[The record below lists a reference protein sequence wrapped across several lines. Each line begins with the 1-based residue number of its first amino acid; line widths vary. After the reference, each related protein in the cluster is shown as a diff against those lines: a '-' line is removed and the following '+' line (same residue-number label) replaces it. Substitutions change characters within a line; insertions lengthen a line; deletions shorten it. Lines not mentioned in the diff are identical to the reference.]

1 MEGSPEDQSASGRC
15 AYCRR
20 DKKLVLSHAIPKA
33 AFRPLLAAGSGS
45 AIGIPDRE
53 GVVHR
58 TTDTG
63 EFPMLCAECE
73 CEFNR
78 RFDGPLS
85 NALKRLE
92 KAVLSGSTA
101 PILAFSANQLAHAIV
116 AVAWRISRSPA
127 NMYLKV
133 NLAAGHLSELEAVL
147 RLPTDQVLRSCTVR
161 VARLTDPLERT
172 GGGFDQSVMGQ
183 LIKTPEAFTI
193 KSKKGLP
200 CGFAM
205 DWTMFG
211 FLIHLIVPRLPFNT
225 NRKFGGL
232 KRGAMKVRAAPVN
245 VLDYAPLRDALVAGV
260 AAHEEGRMTASIK
273 DRALRK
279 RRSS

>member
-1 MEGSPEDQSASGRC
+1 MQRSLEKQSPSGRC
-15 AYCRR
+15 AYCHCE
-20 DKKLVLSHAIPKA
+20 KKLVFSHAIPKA

-63 EFPMLCAECE
+63 EIPMLCVECE
-73 CEFNR
+73 GEFNR

-85 NALKRLE
+85 NVLKRLE
-92 KAVLSGSTA
+92 KAILSGFST
-101 PILAFSANQLAHAIV
+101 PLIEFSADELAHAIV

-127 NMYLKV
+127 KMYQKV
-133 NLAAGHLSELEAVL
+133 NLNAGHLRELEAVL
-147 RLPTDQVLRSCTVR
+147 SSPTEQVLRSCTVR
-161 VARLTDPLERT
+161 VARLTDPLAKT
-172 GGGFDQSVMGQ
+172 GEGFDQSVMGQ

-193 KSKKGLP
+193 KSTKESPL
-200 CGFAM
+200 GFAI

-211 FLIHLIVPRLPFNT
+211 FLIHLVVPRLPFAT
-225 NRKFGGL
+225 NKKFGGL
-232 KRGAMKVRAAPVN
+232 KRGSMKVRAMPIN
-245 VLDYAPLRDALVAGV
+245 ILEYAPLRDALVAGV
-260 AAHEEGRMTASIK
+260 AAQEEGRMTASMR

-279 RRSS
+279 QRPR